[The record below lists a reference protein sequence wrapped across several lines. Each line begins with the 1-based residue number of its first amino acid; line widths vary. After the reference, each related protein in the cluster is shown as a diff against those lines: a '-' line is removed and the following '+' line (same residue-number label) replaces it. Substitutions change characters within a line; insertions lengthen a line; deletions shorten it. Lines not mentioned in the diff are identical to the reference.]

1 MTLRSA
7 AGLAGMLA
15 CAAYLAWPDS
25 PGSAPATDCRAAATA
40 SQDEA
45 VTDFL
50 FAPASVWKSYA
61 LQRDLDV
68 AMVRSGEARRAG
80 SPAR

>member
-25 PGSAPATDCRAAATA
+25 PGSAPAVDCRATA
-40 SQDEA
+40 SAPQDEA

-61 LQRDLDV
+61 LERDLDV
-68 AMVRSGEARRAG
+68 AMLRSGDARKAG